1 MEARVSAR
9 SAQRPDRT
17 PATRAGAQCSPA
29 SPPPQPPRP
38 DADDF
43 TPRCPFPNIPLFH
56 FIREN
61 PPPIFLRSLPSTR
74 SSNQPNPRRRRRK
87 GRSPRRRLAI
97 LYMGR
102 PPPAALQLIGRRKG
116 SKLPSTVTTLNPNA
130 AEFVPT
136 FRSPFGSRT
145 VADVSKPDFRG
156 ASGKTILGRSESSKS
171 NNSDDETH
179 QFWRKQLPDDI
190 IPDFSDM
197 EKVEQQHGELSFSGL
212 SLNAPPFFGTAAS
225 NLLREH
231 HGLLSQAGKNLD
243 VGHNNL
249 YYEENSGSNSGEQNH
264 ADNLCYTNGKFD
276 LLYDHDPLEY
286 LASQFPGFSV
296 ESLAELYCANG
307 CDFDLTVEILTQLE
321 MQVDASSCQNL
332 NLAPNTLNV
341 GTGNFPVLPGTEDPN
356 CLFEGNVGAHE
367 ITNRHNSSTMSR
379 TGDFVSAIQRQFEN
393 ESPKYANGLS
403 SIVARKQYGCNT
415 RFSFGNKFLKA
426 GSNVHSAPVSL
437 KTGDAMASMFSESRR
452 EAGDFAHIRNTCFEQ
467 ATQAY
472 MLGNKALAK
481 ELSMKGQ
488 LYNLQMKAAH
498 ETAREAIYQQRNP
511 FSSEQGQDRLIDLH
525 GLQVSEA
532 IQAVKAELALMM
544 EKAREGTD
552 HDLHHHTMDSREARL
567 PDAVEHFL
575 LDEGLHHT
583 QPKPGLQSAPC

>member
-1 MEARVSAR
+1 
-9 SAQRPDRT
+9 
-17 PATRAGAQCSPA
+17 
-29 SPPPQPPRP
+29 
-38 DADDF
+38 
-43 TPRCPFPNIPLFH
+43 
-56 FIREN
+56 
-61 PPPIFLRSLPSTR
+61 
-74 SSNQPNPRRRRRK
+74 
-87 GRSPRRRLAI
+87 
-97 LYMGR
+97 MGR

-130 AEFVPT
+130 AEFVPST

-145 VADVSKPDFRG
+145 VADVSKPDFKG
-156 ASGKTILGRSESSKS
+156 LSGKTNLGRSESSKS

-179 QFWRKQLPDDI
+179 QFWHRQLPDDI

-225 NLLREH
+225 NLSREH

-243 VGHNNL
+243 LGHNDL
-249 YYEENSGSNSGEQNH
+249 YYDENSGSNSGKQNH
-264 ADNLCYTNGKFD
+264 ADNLCYTNGKLD

-332 NLAPNTLNV
+332 NLAPNTPNI
-341 GTGNFPVLPGTEDPN
+341 GTGNFPVLPGTEDLN
-356 CLFEGNVGAHE
+356 CLFEGNVGAHG

-379 TGDFVSAIQRQFEN
+379 TGDFVSAIQRLALQDAGHMKFKN
-393 ESPKYANGLS
+393 ESPKYANGLL
-403 SIVARKQYGCNT
+403 SIVARKQYGCDT
-415 RFSFGNKFLKA
+415 RSSLGNKFLKA
-426 GSNVHSAPVSL
+426 NSNVHSAPVSL
-437 KTGDAMASMFSESRR
+437 KTGDAMASMCSESRG
-452 EAGDFAHIRNTCFEQ
+452 EAGDFARIRNTCFEQ

-472 MLGNKALAK
+472 MMGNKALAK

-532 IQAVKAELALMM
+532 IQVVKAELALLMGQL
-544 EKAREGTD
+544 EKAQIMICIGTG
-552 HDLHHHTMDSREARL
+552 HHTKGSREARL
-567 PDAVEHFL
+567 PDALEHFL

-583 QPKPGLQSAPC
+583 QP

>member
-1 MEARVSAR
+1 MS
-9 SAQRPDRT
+9 SHGFST
-17 PATRAGAQCSPA
+17 KGG
-29 SPPPQPPRP
+29 
-38 DADDF
+38 DA
-43 TPRCPFPNIPLFH
+43 
-56 FIREN
+56 
-61 PPPIFLRSLPSTR
+61 
-74 SSNQPNPRRRRRK
+74 
-87 GRSPRRRLAI
+87 
-97 LYMGR
+97 
-102 PPPAALQLIGRRKG
+102 G

-130 AEFVPT
+130 AEFVPST

-156 ASGKTILGRSESSKS
+156 LSGKTNLGRSESSKS

-179 QFWRKQLPDDI
+179 QFWHRQLPDDI

-225 NLLREH
+225 NLSREH

-243 VGHNNL
+243 LGHNDL
-249 YYEENSGSNSGEQNH
+249 YYDENSGSNSGKQNH
-264 ADNLCYTNGKFD
+264 ADNLCYTNGKLD

-332 NLAPNTLNV
+332 NLAPNTPNI
-341 GTGNFPVLPGTEDPN
+341 GTGNFPVLPGTEDLN
-356 CLFEGNVGAHE
+356 CLFEGNDAGH
-367 ITNRHNSSTMSR
+367 MK
-379 TGDFVSAIQRQFEN
+379 FKN
-393 ESPKYANGLS
+393 ESPKYANGLL
-403 SIVARKQYGCNT
+403 SIVARKQYGCDT
-415 RFSFGNKFLKA
+415 RSSLGNKFLKA
-426 GSNVHSAPVSL
+426 SSNVHSAPVSL
-437 KTGDAMASMFSESRR
+437 KTGDAMASMCSESRG
-452 EAGDFAHIRNTCFEQ
+452 EAGDFARIRNTCFEQ

-472 MLGNKALAK
+472 MMGNKALAK

-532 IQAVKAELALMM
+532 IQVVKAELALLMG
-544 EKAREGTD
+544 ATRSAGEGTD
-552 HDLHHHTMDSREARL
+552 HDLHWNRTPHQGLSRGKVAGR
-567 PDAVEHFL
+567 P
-575 LDEGLHHT
+575 
-583 QPKPGLQSAPC
+583 